1 MKTKHYFSFVFA
13 SLFLIPSVITA
24 QDVNYQKEFDTFQEK
39 QQKEYK
45 EFKNKADEE
54 FATFLKEAW
63 QKYNASM
70 GDSMPTRPEPV
81 KPTLFAIKKA
91 GSCSGRD

>member
-39 QQKEYK
+39 QQKNI
-45 EFKNKADEE
+45 KN
-54 FATFLKEAW
+54 L
-63 QKYNASM
+63 
-70 GDSMPTRPEPV
+70 R
-81 KPTLFAIKKA
+81 IKQTK
-91 GSCSGRD
+91 SLPLS

>member
-39 QQKEYK
+39 QQKEYR
-45 EFKNKADEE
+45 EVL
-54 FATFLKEAW
+54 FL
-63 QKYNASM
+63 
-70 GDSMPTRPEPV
+70 
-81 KPTLFAIKKA
+81 
-91 GSCSGRD
+91 